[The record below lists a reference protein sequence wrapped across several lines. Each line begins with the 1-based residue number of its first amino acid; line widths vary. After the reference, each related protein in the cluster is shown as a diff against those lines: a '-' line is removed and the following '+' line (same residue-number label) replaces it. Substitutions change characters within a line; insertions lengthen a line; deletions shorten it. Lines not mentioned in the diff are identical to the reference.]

1 MFYAPIFL
9 YFFAKNSFTFAGK
22 SCKIEIEANEK
33 LAFGL
38 DGTTETE
45 RKEIQWD

>member
-1 MFYAPIFL
+1 MPPFFYNFL
-9 YFFAKNSFTFAGK
+9 QKNSFTFAGK